1 MIAMGIATTSTVQPP
16 VKRKQSAAGIAPS
29 GRNVKR
35 RASKACHCCR
45 SRKVR
50 CDVVESGIPCTNCRL
65 DEVECLVTEGKRR
78 RKSYIEGDLLHHH
91 SPPASVEGDKEL
103 PNFPLYE
110 DVDGLNDIS
119 ASLDRMCGES
129 DMTSLEDGLH
139 HHRPHM
145 LCEHFLLVAGWLK
158 LILFIDQT
166 QGHRMS
172 PQERSRRMSAM
183 NLNSK
188 AAPLPSP
195 AFASRSSGSFSQYRQ
210 PDVMLPRYVRPVPQT
225 IMSEDLA
232 YLNQRGALMIPETSL
247 RNELLRCYVQFVHP
261 YLPLL
266 DLQDFLATIQKN
278 DPNDTLSLLLF
289 QAVMFAATG
298 FIDMRYLLAQG
309 YDSRKAARRA
319 FFQRAKLL
327 YDFDYET
334 NRVTVVQSI
343 LLMTYW
349 YEAPDDSKDIWHWL
363 GIAVSL
369 ARTIGINCDTSE
381 AGIDMKTRKLWKRI
395 WWCCFLRDRLI
406 SLGMRRPMRIPEKE
420 FDLPMLELEDFETE
434 AMPLELSRMLG
445 GYPAVKDSEKR
456 VTLAKMCIAL
466 VKLCQC
472 VTSVLDVQYSLL
484 AAKLGL
490 TQETT
495 VRLVPK
501 TTPADQSE
509 VVRCDRQLAEW
520 HASQGPEMHF
530 FVPGTQ
536 KRTNTND
543 GEVISVHR
551 SLLTGVY
558 LTAISAL
565 HRPQI
570 MPLTP
575 SVVVAPEL
583 QELSRCKVR
592 EAANDITEMYKDLH
606 ACDLIRYLPNTGVT
620 CILPAL
626 IIHMLDL
633 KSPDPSVRQGAS
645 PKFQFCMQSLQRLRE
660 MYASADFAFSFLDAA
675 VRRTETNIPSE
686 SMAAQQGVEPVA
698 QYESFSQQSPLMLT
712 PPPEAAWTANRLL
725 FASTLAPEERKL
737 IAAFTPP
744 KSDHSLNTVM
754 TGGAAIALTD
764 LPISECEDY
773 EDAESPE
780 ELEARQ
786 LEQQAMNDF
795 DALINLEGGSDTSHT
810 DKGIFAEM
818 NMAWL
823 NGMNDD
829 RENARNDDNDEGM
842 FSRRG
847 EESIGYEEASKAT
860 SDFRAD
866 SAVWSRD

>member
-1 MIAMGIATTSTVQPP
+1 
-16 VKRKQSAAGIAPS
+16 
-29 GRNVKR
+29 
-35 RASKACHCCR
+35 
-45 SRKVR
+45 
-50 CDVVESGIPCTNCRL
+50 
-65 DEVECLVTEGKRR
+65 
-78 RKSYIEGDLLHHH
+78 
-91 SPPASVEGDKEL
+91 
-103 PNFPLYE
+103 
-110 DVDGLNDIS
+110 
-119 ASLDRMCGES
+119 
-129 DMTSLEDGLH
+129 
-139 HHRPHM
+139 
-145 LCEHFLLVAGWLK
+145 
-158 LILFIDQT
+158 
-166 QGHRMS
+166 MS
-172 PQERSRRMSAM
+172 PQERTRRLSAINM
-183 NLNSK
+183 GVKN
-188 AAPLPSP
+188 APLPSP
-195 AFASRSSGSFSQYRQ
+195 ALGNPFTGYFPQSKQL
-210 PDVMLPRYVRPVPQT
+210 DILLPRYVRPVPQS

-232 YLNQRGALMIPETSL
+232 YLNQRGAFMIPETSL

-266 DLQDFLATIQKN
+266 DLQEFLATVEKN

-298 FIDMRYLLAQG
+298 FVDMRYLLAQG

-334 NRVTVVQSI
+334 NRVTVVQSV

-349 YEAPDDSKDIWHWL
+349 YEAPDDTKDIWHWL

-381 AGIDMKTRKLWKRI
+381 AGMNIKSRRLWKRI

-406 SLGMRRPMRIPEKE
+406 SLGMRRPMRIPEKD
-420 FDLPMLELEDFETE
+420 FDLPMLGLEDFETE

-445 GYPAVKDSEKR
+445 GCPAVKDSEKR

-466 VKLCQC
+466 AKLCQC

-501 TTPADQSE
+501 TTAADPSD
-509 VVRCDRQLAEW
+509 VIRCDRQLQEW
-520 HASQGPEMHF
+520 YSNQSAEMHF

-536 KRTNTND
+536 ERTNTND
-543 GEVISVHR
+543 GEVINVHR

-558 LTAISAL
+558 LTAMSAL

-570 MPLTP
+570 MPAMP

-583 QELSRCKVR
+583 QELSRRKVR
-592 EAANDITEMYKDLH
+592 EAANDITEMYKDLY
-606 ACDLIRYLPNTGVT
+606 ACDLIRYLPNTGVS

-633 KSPDPSVRQGAS
+633 KSSDASVRQAAS
-645 PKFQFCMQSLQRLRE
+645 RKFQFCMQSLQRLRE

-675 VRRTETNIPSE
+675 VRRTDTNVPSAPI
-686 SMAAQQGVEPVA
+686 AAQQNTETGLNHEGLY
-698 QYESFSQQSPLMLT
+698 QHSPPMLT

-744 KSDHSLNTVM
+744 ESDHSLNTVM

-764 LPISECEDY
+764 LPMSEREDY
-773 EDAESPE
+773 EDAESTE
-780 ELEARQ
+780 ETEARQ
-786 LEQQAMNDF
+786 LEEQAMNDF
-795 DALINLEGGSDTSHT
+795 DALINVEGGNDTVHT

-823 NGMNDD
+823 NGMNEDPEYVRHEDD
-829 RENARNDDNDEGM
+829 DEEM
-842 FSRRG
+842 FSKQG
-847 EESIGYEEASKAT
+847 EEPTGGYAEASKAT
-860 SDFRAD
+860 KNLDEDLGS
-866 SAVWSRD
+866 WSRKE

>member
-1 MIAMGIATTSTVQPP
+1 MNMST
-16 VKRKQSAAGIAPS
+16 K
-29 GRNVKR
+29 N
-35 RASKACHCCR
+35 
-45 SRKVR
+45 
-50 CDVVESGIPCTNCRL
+50 
-65 DEVECLVTEGKRR
+65 
-78 RKSYIEGDLLHHH
+78 
-91 SPPASVEGDKEL
+91 
-103 PNFPLYE
+103 
-110 DVDGLNDIS
+110 
-119 ASLDRMCGES
+119 
-129 DMTSLEDGLH
+129 
-139 HHRPHM
+139 
-145 LCEHFLLVAGWLK
+145 
-158 LILFIDQT
+158 
-166 QGHRMS
+166 
-172 PQERSRRMSAM
+172 
-183 NLNSK
+183 
-188 AAPLPSP
+188 APLPSP
-195 AFASRSSGSFSQYRQ
+195 DLGNPITGYFSHSKQS
-210 PDVMLPRYVRPVPQT
+210 DILLPRYVRPVPQS

-232 YLNQRGALMIPETSL
+232 YLDQRGAFMIPESGL

-266 DLQDFLATIQKN
+266 DLQDFLATVEKN
-278 DPNDTLSLLLF
+278 DSNDTLSLLLF

-334 NRVTVVQSI
+334 NRVTVVQSV

-349 YEAPDDSKDIWHWL
+349 YEAPDDTKDIWHWL

-369 ARTIGINCDTSE
+369 ARTIGINCDTSA
-381 AGIDMKTRKLWKRI
+381 AGMNIKTRRLWRRI

-434 AMPLELSRMLG
+434 AMPFELSRMLG
-445 GYPAVKDSEKR
+445 GCPAVKDLEKR

-466 VKLCQC
+466 AKLCQC
-472 VTSVLDVQYSLL
+472 VTLVLDIQYSLL

-501 TTPADQSE
+501 TTAADPSD
-509 VVRCDRQLAEW
+509 VIRCDRQLEEW
-520 HASQGPEMHF
+520 HSNQSSEMHF

-536 KRTNTND
+536 ERTNTNE

-558 LTAISAL
+558 LTAMSAL

-570 MPLTP
+570 MPALP
-575 SVVVAPEL
+575 FVVVAPEL
-583 QELSRCKVR
+583 QELSRRKVR
-592 EAANDITEMYKDLH
+592 EAANDITEMYKDLY
-606 ACDLIRYLPNTGVT
+606 AGDLIRYLPNTGVS

-633 KSPDPSVRQGAS
+633 KSSDPSVRQAAS
-645 PKFQFCMQSLQRLRE
+645 RKFQFCMQSLQRLRE
-660 MYASADFAFSFLDAA
+660 MYASADFAFSFLYAA
-675 VRRTETNIPSE
+675 VRRTDTNIPSAP
-686 SMAAQQGVEPVA
+686 MAAQQSTDSGIKNEGLC
-698 QYESFSQQSPLMLT
+698 QHSPPMLT
-712 PPPEAAWTANRLL
+712 PPPEAVWTANRLL
-725 FASTLAPEERKL
+725 FASTLAPEERRL

-744 KSDHSLNTVM
+744 RSDHSLNTVM

-764 LPISECEDY
+764 LPMSEHEDY

-780 ELEARQ
+780 ETEARQ

-795 DALINLEGGSDTSHT
+795 DALINLEGGNETVHT
-810 DKGIFAEM
+810 DKGVFAEM

-829 RENARNDDNDEGM
+829 HEYVGHEDDDDEM
-842 FSRRG
+842 FSKQG
-847 EESIGYEEASKAT
+847 EESTGGYEEASKPT
-860 SDFRAD
+860 DVPDEDLGS
-866 SAVWSRD
+866 WSCGE